1 MAETLFITPQEM
13 TDTTILSGNT
23 DVDNYL
29 YCIMDFQIRVVE
41 PLLGTL
47 LYEKIKTDL
56 QADTLSGL
64 YLELY
69 TDYIKPIVKFGSVA
83 SYIDTASYMVDNGGI
98 FKHAPENKE
107 IVDRREVEILAQKYN
122 STADTFIIRLKK
134 WFCDNG
140 SSITEYT
147 YDQDGVTPHKNLR
160 NIAGWKL

>member
-1 MAETLFITPQEM
+1 MAEVLFITPTEM
-13 TDTTILSGNT
+13 TDTTILSGNV

-29 YCIMDFQIRVVE
+29 YCILDYQIRVVE
-41 PLLGTL
+41 PILGTL

-56 QADTLSGL
+56 EASTLSGL

-69 TDYIKPIVKFGSVA
+69 TNYIKPITKFGSVA
-83 SYIDTASYMVDNGGI
+83 SYIETASYMVANGGI

-107 IVDRREVEILAQKYN
+107 VVDVSEVSRLAQKYN
-122 STADTFIIRLKK
+122 STADTYIIRLKK

-147 YDQDGVTPHKNLR
+147 TDQDGVTPKKNIR
-160 NIAGWKL
+160 TIAGWKL